1 MKNTKL
7 AIAIPTYNRAEI
19 LKENLLYIL
28 DDIKKYSIPIY
39 ISDDSTNKNTELM
52 ISELKKKYE
61 YIYYYKNKPALG
73 HDKNCFATLQLP
85 EEEYIWYL
93 GDSVMVKQDTIKKV
107 LKILENEHI
116 DFLFINEKS
125 RKLDEASGVYD
136 DKNKILLKFGWHLT
150 QTGATIYSKKSLL
163 NIANIELNK
172 VKNFPQFVLI
182 FKSLQEKFQI
192 YWMNEKNISIN
203 SKKKSYWNSKVFEVF
218 IDDWTRAVM
227 YLQGDY
233 EGTSLEQCI
242 LNHSKFTKIFGLIGL
257 IKLRANGSFNKT
269 TMSKYGKK
277 LYIHSSVYYRILN
290 IIVIIPIN
298 TLNIIRN
305 VWKLIRK

>member
-19 LKENLLYIL
+19 LKENLLYMF

-39 ISDDSTNKNTELM
+39 ISDDSTNQDTELM
-52 ISELKKKYE
+52 ISELKKNYE
-61 YIYYYKNKPALG
+61 YIYYYKNEPALG

-93 GDSVMVKQDTIKKV
+93 GDSVMVKQDTIKTV

-125 RKLDEASGVYD
+125 RKLDEASGIYD

-242 LNHSKFTKIFGLIGL
+242 LNHSKYTQIFSFKTLIN
-257 IKLRANGSFNKT
+257 LRANGSFNNNIYKKYKQILKKHSYLPSFIIHGIKILPTVPLQHIKT
-269 TMSKYGKK
+269 YLKELKK
-277 LYIHSSVYYRILN
+277 
-290 IIVIIPIN
+290 
-298 TLNIIRN
+298 
-305 VWKLIRK
+305 